1 MQRERKDT
9 RTHIWVLHTKTES
22 NRLEQQT
29 EIQKGHDSYSP
40 SVSHCKSQLSVLP
53 PSRCPSLQS
62 CVDIRL
68 VQKGSAQLIAGPLRV
83 GGGVLRGETWVG
95 GGGDGCGCVSVCG
108 NSGSG
113 TRRLTLLPQIWRSGV
128 RWSRTSVC
136 CRETWLLCLCA
147 CVYVSIFVCQ
157 TLCAIFAKTIITFR
171 KIFICMLWLT
181 LQVVCGNSFSRC
193 TAVSSSVCAGVT
205 TDKEKLSSFLFFP
218 KWLWKSNQF
227 QGHFIL

>member
-9 RTHIWVLHTKTES
+9 HTHIWVPHTKTES

-29 EIQKGHDSYSP
+29 EIPKGHDSYSP

-95 GGGDGCGCVSVCG
+95 GGGGECVSVCG

-136 CRETWLLCLCA
+136 CRRTWLLCLCV
-147 CVYVSIFVCQ
+147 CVCEYFCLSDSWCH
-157 TLCAIFAKTIITFR
+157 LC
-171 KIFICMLWLT
+171 
-181 LQVVCGNSFSRC
+181 
-193 TAVSSSVCAGVT
+193 
-205 TDKEKLSSFLFFP
+205 
-218 KWLWKSNQF
+218 
-227 QGHFIL
+227 